1 MVSLNLTFVVCS
13 EGESEFLFLH
23 GIVRVATLSHRRTF
37 SNETVNVVNVF
48 PVHPV
53 KRLQMFFPFRTSM
66 NRKTGKDLSKRVQL
80 HKRAPD

>member
-23 GIVRVATLSHRRTF
+23 GIVRIATLSHRRTF

-48 PVHPV
+48 PVH
-53 KRLQMFFPFRTSM
+53 PFRTSM

>member
-13 EGESEFLFLH
+13 KGESEFLFLH
-23 GIVRVATLSHRRTF
+23 GIVRIATLSHRKTF

-53 KRLQMFFPFRTSM
+53 KRLKMFFPFLTSM
-66 NRKTGKDLSKRVQL
+66 KDRQRSEHARSVT
-80 HKRAPD
+80 

>member
-23 GIVRVATLSHRRTF
+23 GIVRIATLSHRRTF
-37 SNETVNVVNVF
+37 SNETVNVINVF

-53 KRLQMFFPFRTSM
+53 KRL
-66 NRKTGKDLSKRVQL
+66 
-80 HKRAPD
+80 